1 MGRGEKSALKSS
13 RMEKDGKM
21 TKRPGVYN
29 YFEELKDHLR
39 GDTSRI
45 FDGTLVYPRQLE
57 IHLPGNGKIPCLF
70 HCLHCQG
77 SRLMRSLGNWEE
89 KGLRLLSKLNGK
101 VPLHVYGGAYT
112 EPLLNKYILDY
123 LCLTKKT
130 GSNFGVHTNGALLM
144 KRQMG
149 QKFLENICRIATSPK
164 DYVSISLDAGCAESH
179 SKTKGLEG
187 NSFDTI
193 IAGIRALSWMKGMAK
208 WPSIRIVYLMNSINS
223 SGKEIEDIVKLSQD
237 IGVNSLRFSIPYD
250 VYGKSFDS
258 VREYKRIVENEL
270 REEYYKRVEPYLT
283 DAENEKTKIFWISP
297 DSQDVDRM
305 DFDQCIY
312 SYFQITLA
320 ADGYVY
326 RCSSTASPSFK
337 FCRLGKITDD
347 LESFKDMILANHNS
361 DWKPETCF
369 SHGARCNRLSLEINE
384 EWSGKK

>member
-29 YFEELKDHLR
+29 YFEELKDHLG

-45 FDGTLVYPRQLE
+45 FNGTLVYPRQLE

-130 GSNFGVHTNGALLM
+130 GSNFGVHTNGALLLTLQVK
-144 KRQMG
+144 KR
-149 QKFLENICRIATSPK
+149 FLEKVCEIATSPK
-164 DYVSISLDAGCAESH
+164 DYVSISLDAGRTESH
-179 SKTKGLEG
+179 TRAKGLKG
-187 NSFDTI
+187 DWFNMILD
-193 IAGIRALSWMKGMAK
+193 GIRLLSELRGNAGS
-208 WPSIRIVYLMNSINS
+208 PSIRIVYLLNSLNS
-223 SGKEIEDIVKLSQD
+223 SEGEIAGIVKLAESLKVD
-237 IGVNSLRFSIPYD
+237 SLRFSIPYD
-250 VYGKSFDS
+250 HYGKSFDL
-258 VREYKRIVENEL
+258 VRKYKRDTEDRL
-270 REEYYKRVEPYLT
+270 RDRYFKRVEPYLNDRT
-283 DAENEKTKIFWISP
+283 RPHVFWISP